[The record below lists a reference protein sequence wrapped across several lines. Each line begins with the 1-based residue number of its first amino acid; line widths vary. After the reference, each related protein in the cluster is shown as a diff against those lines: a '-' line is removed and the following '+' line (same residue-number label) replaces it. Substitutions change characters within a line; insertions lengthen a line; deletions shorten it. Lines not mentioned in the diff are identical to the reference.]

1 MNLARFR
8 PTRRHAPLFIAL
20 ALAAC
25 GGGGGGAVGSV
36 VATITGGVVPQPAP
50 TPTPTPTPSPT
61 TEVTTAGGGMAMPMP
76 TATTVVSPTL
86 AGLAPVASGVDV
98 ASNLWKASGTGDI
111 PAADPKAEDGAF
123 RFLCAPSHNA
133 YDDPIV
139 YPGQPGKSHLHTF
152 FGNTKADANSTYAS
166 LRTTGEGTCNNLLN
180 RSAYWI
186 AAMMHPSGKVVMPD
200 YISIY
205 YKRAPTGSANCK
217 PPVSQGC
224 LALPR
229 GLRYIFGYNMTDPTK
244 NDPANLRWFNCYGE
258 GDLASVAV
266 SGAFATIKEA
276 ARGCPAGAMFGMVL
290 VGPNC
295 WNGKDLDSPDH
306 RSHMAY
312 TSYGD
317 TGQSRCPATHPYL
330 VPFFETASWY
340 RSDGT
345 VAQWKLSSDIQMGTE
360 GGVTAHADW
369 WGAWEDSI
377 KDRWSKNCID
387 EGRSCSGG
395 DLGDGFMLAN
405 TAKYAPYT
413 GKTVLADAPARAMD
427 PGQH

>member
-36 VATITGGVVPQPAP
+36 VATITGGVVPQPSP

-61 TEVTTAGGGMAMPMP
+61 TEVTTAGGGVAMPMP

-86 AGLAPVASGVDV
+86 AGVAPIASGLDI
-98 ASNLWKASGTGDI
+98 ASNLWKAWGTGDI
-111 PAADPKAEDGAF
+111 PPSTGDEGAF

-152 FGNTKADANSTYAS
+152 FGNTLANANSTYAS
-166 LRTTGEGTCNNLLN
+166 LRTTGEGSCNNLLN
-180 RSAYWI
+180 RSAYWV
-186 AAMMHPSGKVVMPD
+186 AAMMHPSGKVVMPEV
-200 YISIY
+200 IVVY
-205 YKRAPTGSANCK
+205 YKRAAAKSSDCK

-224 LALPR
+224 LGLPR
-229 GLRYIFGYNMTDPTK
+229 GLRYVFGYNM
-244 NDPANLRWFNCYGE
+244 NDPAKSDPTTMRWFNCARLNGNDA
-258 GDLASVAV
+258 GVV
-266 SGAFATIKEA
+266 SGHFATIRQA
-276 ARGCPAGAMFGMVL
+276 ATAGCPNDALIGMAIVS
-290 VGPNC
+290 PSC

-312 TSYGD
+312 MSYGD
-317 TGQSRCPATHPYL
+317 WGYARCPSTHPYL
-330 VPFFETASWY
+330 LPFFETISWY
-340 RSDGT
+340 QNDASAAD
-345 VAQWKLSSDIQMGTE
+345 WKLSSDVQMGTE

-377 KDRWSKNCID
+377 KDRWTKSCID
-387 EGRSCSGG
+387 EGRSCNGG

-405 TAKYAPYT
+405 TAKYPPSS
-413 GKTVLADAPARAMD
+413 GKPALVDAPAAPMD
-427 PGQH
+427 PGHH